1 MKPSASAAAMNPNP
15 YARPMTPSTFARM
28 GPSPVVSPGGVS
40 SGDRDLYFRNLR
52 DSRYDKKNDFNP
64 SGTIRTQ

>member
-1 MKPSASAAAMNPNP
+1 
-15 YARPMTPSTFARM
+15 MTPSTFARM